1 MLFRERY
8 AGAGLSGGLVAFPA
22 LSCNGSGDTAGRNR
36 LMGMSEITID
46 EARRHVL
53 GLGCERGTPD
63 SEVMAL
69 AVEALRAAD
78 ISGAELSAVAS
89 IDSRSEEAAILAVA
103 AYFSVPAVFF
113 DAVRLEEETP
123 RLRNPSAI
131 VFARVGCHGVAEAA
145 ALAAIGDAAE
155 LVLGKI
161 KSQHATAAVARI
173 GLQKA

>member
-1 MLFRERY
+1 MR
-8 AGAGLSGGLVAFPA
+8 GGGLSGGLVAFPTS
-22 LSCNGSGDTAGRNR
+22 SCNGSRDTAGRNR

-63 SEVMAL
+63 GEVTAL
-69 AVEALRAAD
+69 AVEALRAAG
-78 ISGAELSAVAS
+78 ISGTELAAVAS
-89 IDSRSEEAAILAVA
+89 IDSRRQEPAILAVA
-103 AYFSVPAVFF
+103 AHFSAPAVFF
-113 DAVRLEEETP
+113 DAARLEEETP

-145 ALAAIGDAAE
+145 ALAALGMDAE

>member
-1 MLFRERY
+1 MR
-8 AGAGLSGGLVAFPA
+8 GAGLSGGLVAFPA

-36 LMGMSEITID
+36 LTGMSEITID

-53 GLGCERGTPD
+53 GLGCERGAPD
-63 SEVMAL
+63 GEVMAL
-69 AVEALRAAD
+69 AVEALRAAR
-78 ISGAELSAVAS
+78 ISGAELVAVAS
-89 IDSRSEEAAILAVA
+89 IDSRSEEPAILAVA
-103 AYFSVPAVFF
+103 AHFSVPVVFF

-145 ALAAIGDAAE
+145 ALAALGMGAE
-155 LVLGKI
+155 LALGKI